1 MNIILAGYGKMGS
14 LIHTLIN
21 EEKRDKVVGVIDPHS
36 DSDAVTAETVCR
48 ESLSGGDAVI
58 DFTSPSTVLD
68 NIKVYAE
75 AGIPAVIGTTG
86 WYDHMDEV
94 RELAERNGARLIC
107 SANFS
112 IGVAIFLT
120 LAEQSAKLINEFDS
134 YDVSVH
140 EIHHRMKAD
149 APSGTALMIAAGSG
163 VDVRIV
169 TPRYPD
175 KKTVHEV
182 SRSVYRKLVQSGV
195 KVYEFLPGFIHS
207 KTLVSDDRIALVGTA
222 NLDYR
227 SFYLHFELSV
237 LFMGGSIIEEVKRD
251 TLYAIDRGE
260 EQAEEKLA
268 RVSLVRRLIRTFFG
282 FFAPAL

>member
-1 MNIILAGYGKMGS
+1 MKSFMQKKK
-14 LIHTLIN
+14 
-21 EEKRDKVVGVIDPHS
+21 EEKLPD
-36 DSDAVTAETVCR
+36 
-48 ESLSGGDAVI
+48 L
-58 DFTSPSTVLD
+58 SPSYKDLIEVFT
-68 NIKVYAE
+68 
-75 AGIPAVIGTTG
+75 AVSS
-86 WYDHMDEV
+86 E
-94 RELAERNGARLIC
+94 E
-107 SANFS
+107 
-112 IGVAIFLT
+112 
-120 LAEQSAKLINEFDS
+120 
-134 YDVSVH
+134 
-140 EIHHRMKAD
+140 
-149 APSGTALMIAAGSG
+149 MIAAGSG

>member
-58 DFTSPSTVLD
+58 DFSSPSTVLD

-94 RELAERNGARLIC
+94 KELAERNGARLIC

-112 IGVAIFLT
+112 IGVAIFLS

-149 APSGTALMIAAGSG
+149 APSGTALMIAERLLSGIERKTGIQKGIGDGGIRPELIGVTSERVGSVPGIHTITIDSSEDTITLTHSARSRMGFAAGAVRACHWLMEQESG
-163 VDVRIV
+163 VY
-169 TPRYPD
+169 TM
-175 KKTVHEV
+175 
-182 SRSVYRKLVQSGV
+182 
-195 KVYEFLPGFIHS
+195 
-207 KTLVSDDRIALVGTA
+207 DDMVGT
-222 NLDYR
+222 NLR
-227 SFYLHFELSV
+227 
-237 LFMGGSIIEEVKRD
+237 GGSN
-251 TLYAIDRGE
+251 A
-260 EQAEEKLA
+260 
-268 RVSLVRRLIRTFFG
+268 
-282 FFAPAL
+282 